1 MKQSEKQE
9 IMKKFI
15 ILLSCLMLVGCAVTP
30 PEQKMEA
37 EPYIAKFD
45 YTPDAQAAPDSSGV
59 AFTVSNGSYKTNSKD
74 MLWFTYPQF
83 AGLENG
89 IKSDLG
95 DIIIAKGFS
104 VRGPFGS
111 YDLIPYSDKKNI
123 DMLLVPQIELHIKIK
138 DQKSEVENIWAAP
151 PVDILAGNVEVSG
164 KVTVELREIATLV
177 LMWAKSVPFEE
188 FQFSYRVRNCPFYNE
203 KHRIVFDLKPIIMTD
218 VAKGVESQYPEIM
231 AAIASLIDAEEMN
244 IIKKQCQEVRKDK
257 TSNQGMQPA
266 K

>member
-1 MKQSEKQE
+1 LEKLE
-9 IMKKFI
+9 IMKNFI
-15 ILLSCLMLVGCAVTP
+15 ILLSSLMIVGCAVP
-30 PEQKMEA
+30 PPGQQMEA
-37 EPYIAKFD
+37 KPEPYIAEFD
-45 YTPDAQAAPDSSGV
+45 YTPDTQAAPNSSGV

-83 AGLENG
+83 AELESAL
-89 IKSDLG
+89 KSDLS
-95 DIIIAKGFS
+95 DILIAKGFS

-123 DMLLVPQIELHIKIK
+123 DMLLVPQVELHIKIK

-151 PVDILAGNVEVSG
+151 PVDILTGNVEVSG
-164 KVTVELREIATLV
+164 KVTVELKEIATLV

-188 FQFSYRVRNCPFYNE
+188 FEFSYRVRNCPFYNE
-203 KHRIVFDLKPIIMTD
+203 KNRIVFDLKPIIMTD
-218 VAKGVESQYPEIM
+218 VAKGVESQYPKIM

-244 IIKKQCQEVRKDK
+244 VIKEQCQEVRKDK
-257 TSNQGMQPA
+257 MPNPGMQPA

>member
-1 MKQSEKQE
+1 
-9 IMKKFI
+9 MKKHMLLVASFI
-15 ILLSCLMLVGCAVTP
+15 LIGCAVTP
-30 PEQKMEA
+30 PGQPTQA

-45 YTPDAQAAPDSSGV
+45 YAPDTQAAPSSSGV
-59 AFTVSNGSYKTNSKD
+59 TFTVSSGSYKTNSKD

-83 AGLENG
+83 ADLGNA
-89 IKSDLG
+89 IKSDLS
-95 DIIIAKGFS
+95 DILVARGFS

-123 DMLLVPQIELHIKIK
+123 DMLLVPQIEINIRIK
-138 DQKSEVENIWAAP
+138 DQKSQVENIWAAP
-151 PVDILAGNVEVSG
+151 PIDILTGHVEVSG

-188 FQFSYRVRNCPFYNE
+188 FEFSYRIRNSPFYNK
-203 KHRIVFDLKPIIMTD
+203 KHGIVFDLKPMIITD

-231 AAIASLIDAEEMN
+231 SAIASLIDAEEMDM
-244 IIKKQCQEVRKDK
+244 IKKQCQEVRKDK
-257 TSNQGMQPA
+257 MSNPGMQPA